1 MGTGKAGEKKPEAGG
16 DGGGRGNVESGKM
29 KAEAEKA
36 DTFRQERMDGG
47 RVRENNREEHN
58 EEVL

>member
-1 MGTGKAGEKKPEAGG
+1 
-16 DGGGRGNVESGKM
+16 M